1 MPLGRL
7 FYLRKGSISLPIYLL
22 ARSASGGGQIGG
34 REFDRDEVGLHCLRV
49 PCPPRSRICAPFWLI
64 RPTARAVATGL
75 AAASSEAD
83 AMALPLFSYVNS
95 YFTYVSWAEPWP
107 ARPPLVDASSAVA
120 DGSCGLAEGWR
131 AAHAATM
138 R

>member
-1 MPLGRL
+1 MIYCSSVGR
-7 FYLRKGSISLPIYLL
+7 
-22 ARSASGGGQIGG
+22 GGYGVGQNGG
-34 REFDRDEVGLHCLRV
+34 REFDRDEVGLHCLSV
-49 PCPPRSRICAPFWLI
+49 SCPPRSRICAPFWPI
-64 RPTARAVATGL
+64 RPPARAVATGL
-75 AAASSEAD
+75 ATASSEAD

-107 ARPPLVDASSAVA
+107 ARPPLVDASSAAA

-131 AAHAATM
+131 AAHVAEM